1 MKEIIKEGLI
11 EIVGKENYTDQIIDL
26 VSYSYDASEYRSR
39 PECAVWAESTAQ
51 VSRILR
57 LADQN
62 RTPIVPRGA
71 GTGLAG
77 LSVPVKGGILLDLSR
92 MNQIIRVSIP
102 DRLVVVQPGVVY
114 ADLQE
119 ALVSDNF
126 FYPPDPASGKVCTL
140 GGNVATNAG
149 GLRGAKY
156 GVTRD
161 YVLAL
166 EVVLADGE
174 VMRIGSQTM
183 KCSSGYDLTRLFV
196 GSEGTLG
203 VVTEITLKISPKPTE
218 SATAVAAFDRLE
230 DAGEAVTLIMQS
242 GVTPSVLELI
252 DANTISVV
260 RKHTDLQLPEV
271 EAMILAET
279 DGNTQV
285 DVKYQMEELIAMFN
299 RCNARN
305 IETAYSAADAE
316 RLWLA
321 RKSLG
326 GLVGSVSKNLASE
339 DVTVPMGRIAEF
351 LRKVEGISKKHNLL
365 ILNFGH
371 AGDGNFH
378 PIVLYDRSDP
388 DQVNRLD
395 QVLLELHELACKL
408 GGTLTGEHGIGIT
421 KARFMTLEH
430 DSAAMR
436 VMRALKKT
444 LDPNNILNP
453 GKMDL
458 DK

>member
-39 PECAVWAESTAQ
+39 PECAVWAESTDQ
-51 VSRILR
+51 ISWILR
-57 LADQN
+57 LADKN

-92 MNQIIRVSIP
+92 MDQIIRVSIP
-102 DRLVVVQPGVVY
+102 DRLSVVQPGVVY

-119 ALVSDNF
+119 VLASDGF

-156 GVTRD
+156 GTTRD

-218 SATAVAAFDRLE
+218 VATAVAAFDRLE
-230 DAGEAVTLIMQS
+230 GAGEAVTLIMQS

-271 EAMILAET
+271 EAILLAEI

-285 DVKYQMEELIAMFN
+285 GVKYQMEGLIAMFN

-316 RLWLA
+316 HLWLA

-326 GLVGSVSKNLASE
+326 GLVGSLSKNLASE

-351 LRKVEGISKKHNLL
+351 LRKVEAISKKHNLL

-371 AGDGNFH
+371 AGTGNFH
-378 PIVLYDRSDP
+378 PNILYDRSDSG
-388 DQVNRLD
+388 QVNRLD

-421 KARFMTLEH
+421 KARFMTIEH
-430 DSAAMR
+430 DPAAMR

>member
-11 EIVGKENYTDQIIDL
+11 EIVGKENFTDKTIDL

-39 PECAVWAESTAQ
+39 PDCAIWASSTDQ

-57 LADQN
+57 LADKN

-77 LSVPVKGGILLDLSR
+77 LAVPVKAGILLDLSR
-92 MNQIIRVSIP
+92 MNRIIRVSIP
-102 DRLVVVQPGVVY
+102 DRLVVLQPGVVY
-114 ADLQE
+114 ADLQK
-119 ALVSDNF
+119 ALAPDRF
-126 FYPPDPASGKVCTL
+126 FYPPDPASGKICTL

-156 GVTRD
+156 GTTRD

-203 VVTEITLKISPKPTE
+203 VVTEITLKISPMPKE

-230 DAGEAVTLIMQS
+230 DAGEAVTLIMHS
-242 GVTPSVLELI
+242 GLTPSVLELI
-252 DANTISVV
+252 DVNTISVV
-260 RKHTDLQLPEV
+260 RNHTDLPLPEV

-279 DGNTQV
+279 DGHTKV
-285 DVKYQMEELIAMFN
+285 DVKYQMEVLIGLFN

-305 IETAYSAADAE
+305 IETAYSGADAE
-316 RLWLA
+316 RLWQA

-326 GLVGSVSKNLASE
+326 GLVGSVSKNQASE

-351 LRKVEGISKKHNLL
+351 LRKVETISKKHNLH

-378 PIVLYDRSDP
+378 PIILYDRSDP
-388 DQVNRLD
+388 DQIKRLD
-395 QVLLELHELACKL
+395 KVLLELHELACKL
-408 GGTLTGEHGIGIT
+408 GGTLTGEHGIGVT

-430 DSAAMR
+430 DPAAMR
-436 VMRALKKT
+436 TMRALKKT

-458 DK
+458 E

>member
-39 PECAVWAESTAQ
+39 PECAVWAESTDQ
-51 VSRILR
+51 ISWILR
-57 LADQN
+57 LADKN

-92 MNQIIRVSIP
+92 MDQIIRVSIP
-102 DRLVVVQPGVVY
+102 DRLSVVQPGVVY

-119 ALVSDNF
+119 ALASDGF

-156 GVTRD
+156 GTTRD

-218 SATAVAAFDRLE
+218 VATAVAAFDRLE
-230 DAGEAVTLIMQS
+230 GAGEAVTLIMQS

-271 EAMILAET
+271 GAILLAEI

-285 DVKYQMEELIAMFN
+285 GVKYQMEGLIAMFN
-299 RCNARN
+299 RCHARN
-305 IETAYSAADAE
+305 IETAHSAADAE
-316 RLWLA
+316 HLWLA

-351 LRKVEGISKKHNLL
+351 LRKVEAISKKHNLL

-371 AGDGNFH
+371 AGAGNFH
-378 PIVLYDRSDP
+378 PNILYDRSDS

-421 KARFMTLEH
+421 KARFMTIEH
-430 DSAAMR
+430 DPAAMR